1 MVTTSNLSASKGR
14 FRASALEKFR
24 YGRAFRPCA
33 SIPSLKSVAKT
44 VAPALKS
51 GSEDE
56 PGPAARSKI
65 TMPGAGA
72 MILVAALRQALVRPK
87 LKRSLTRSYR
97 LATPSNIAA
106 TSSGSLFKLARDMR
120 IFSLE
125 VGSST
130 TQRHNNTG
138 SI

>member
-1 MVTTSNLSASKGR
+1 
-14 FRASALEKFR
+14 
-24 YGRAFRPCA
+24 
-33 SIPSLKSVAKT
+33 
-44 VAPALKS
+44 
-51 GSEDE
+51 
-56 PGPAARSKI
+56 
-65 TMPGAGA
+65 

-87 LKRSLTRSYR
+87 LKRSFTKSYR

-130 TQRHNNTG
+130 TQRHINSG
-138 SI
+138 MI